1 MNNSLLNSSLTN
13 ETTNKKNTV
22 DNDSD
27 FFTALLQLIT
37 NHHNTFVLIFYILLA
52 IFILELAL
60 IFYLHK
66 KKLTIW
72 QLCSDNCIKKRIKRK
87 KKLMI
92 QMGRLSHSSVV

>member
-13 ETTNKKNTV
+13 ETKNKKKTV

-27 FFTALLQLIT
+27 FFNLFMEFIS
-37 NHHNTFVLIFYILLA
+37 NHHNTFVLIFYILLFV
-52 IFILELAL
+52 FIMELAL

-72 QLCSDNCIKKRIKRK
+72 QLCSNNCFKKRIKRK
-87 KKLMI
+87 ERIKI
-92 QMGRLSHSSVV
+92 QMGQLSHSIV